1 MVPVVKMKNSNVKMT
16 LGNRE
21 MKSFFKNALPL
32 RKQEIC
38 TIKFTPEYAKINYFL
53 PDGKL
58 LILAK
63 YHRNYFKD
71 YESEEE
77 EFVII
82 SKKLFLK
89 KLKYGFRSEYLTF
102 RADPTI
108 GYFSGDKRDDS
119 VIINLIPVA
128 EESKKSLLQTQTI
141 EKELI
146 MPTKNGTVFPL
157 NFLGLF
163 LVNDLVRNL
172 PPIMGKKDVV
182 AVSWDGDDFR
192 AHFLTCDCE
201 RKRKVVCESFLV
213 KGEPII
219 GRFDLRDFLDT
230 LGQFEGQIWLGL
242 GKLGLSVSQSIFGS
256 KRTYILFAQE
266 TEEEE

>member
-1 MVPVVKMKNSNVKMT
+1 MKMT

-38 TIKFTPEYAKINYFL
+38 PIKFTPEYAEINYIL

-63 YHRNYFKD
+63 YHRNYFEA
-71 YESEEE
+71 YEAEEE

-82 SKKLFLK
+82 NKKLFLRYS
-89 KLKYGFRSEYLTF
+89 LKCGFRGEYLTF
-102 RADPTI
+102 RADSTH
-108 GYFSGDKRDDS
+108 GYFSGDKYDDN
-119 VIINLIPVA
+119 VNFILIPVA
-128 EESKKSLLQTQTI
+128 EESKKPHFQTQTI
-141 EKELI
+141 EKGLI
-146 MPTKNGTVFPL
+146 MPTENGKEFPL

-242 GKLGLSVSQSIFGS
+242 GRLGLSVSQSIFGS